1 MNGFEFDNSENLTLE
16 EKLFLIKKVEF
27 SLAEAEKGNVL
38 TEEEVD
44 KIVSE
49 W

>member
-1 MNGFEFDNSENLTLE
+1 MNGFEFDNRENLSLE
-16 EKLFLIKKVEF
+16 EKFFLIKKIES

-49 W
+49 